1 VSQIEYNN
9 FNIEIIH
16 HEKGTSKNIAEKIIG
31 RLYGKPSQ
39 IVYQQDNITI
49 HKKIAIAYKSGRHYG
64 YGNVLFIRTI
74 YFACNSNNN
83 TGIEVYIKHKS
94 GQQLPLDVEIML
106 KKVLC
111 QEIYNAYGIKLTK

>member
-1 VSQIEYNN
+1 MEYKN

-16 HEKGTSKNIAEKIIG
+16 HEKGTSKNLAEKVIG

-39 IVYQQDNITI
+39 VVYKQDNITI
-49 HKKIAIAYKSGRHYG
+49 YKKIAIAYRNGKYYG
-64 YGNVLFIRTI
+64 YGNVSFIRTI
-74 YFACNSNNN
+74 YFACNNNNN

-94 GQQLPLDVEIML
+94 GQQIPLDVETML

-111 QEIYNAYGIKLTK
+111 KEIYNTYGTKLTK